1 MKRPDLN
8 HPIKC
13 VVMINVS
20 HSADA
25 ILRKSEVSRVGVVGS
40 SHHTEFSPTHMIHC
54 SKCSV
59 IL

>member
-1 MKRPDLN
+1 MKRPDPN
-8 HPIKC
+8 HPIQC
-13 VVMINVS
+13 VVMIIVS
-20 HSADA
+20 YSADA

-40 SHHTEFSPTHMIHC
+40 SHHMEFSPTRMIAC

>member
-1 MKRPDLN
+1 MKRPDARP
-8 HPIKC
+8 PIKC

-25 ILRKSEVSRVGVVGS
+25 TLRKSEVSRVGVVAS
-40 SHHTEFSPTHMIHC
+40 SHHMEFSPTHMIAC